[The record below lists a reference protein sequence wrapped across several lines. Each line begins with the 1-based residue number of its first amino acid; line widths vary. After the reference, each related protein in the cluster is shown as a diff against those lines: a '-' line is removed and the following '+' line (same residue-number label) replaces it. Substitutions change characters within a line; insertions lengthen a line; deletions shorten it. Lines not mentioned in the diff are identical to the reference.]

1 MDIPQ
6 AAVRVLFLLTTDL
19 RDSHGF
25 ESVLGT
31 NRRASVEVLFM
42 ILSTGVTWCIYVP
55 IHELLHDVGFNRPTT
70 NTSFLP
76 SFALPYNNAHPPG
89 NPIKI
94 IQ

>member
-1 MDIPQ
+1 
-6 AAVRVLFLLTTDL
+6 
-19 RDSHGF
+19 
-25 ESVLGT
+25 
-31 NRRASVEVLFM
+31 M